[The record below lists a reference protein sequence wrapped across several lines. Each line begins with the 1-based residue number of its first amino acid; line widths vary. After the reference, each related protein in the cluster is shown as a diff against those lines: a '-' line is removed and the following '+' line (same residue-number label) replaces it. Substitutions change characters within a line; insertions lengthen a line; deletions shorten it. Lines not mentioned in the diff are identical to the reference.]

1 MILPYIMEIE
11 LCCVKGGG
19 SFVAGDEFYFL

>member
-11 LCCVKGGG
+11 SCCVKGGG
-19 SFVAGDEFYFL
+19 SFVARNEFYFL

>member
-11 LCCVKGGG
+11 SCFVKGSA